1 MSMNGADW
9 ARARFAELV
18 AAFAL
23 LTRLP
28 VQLLLVSKPTE
39 LALAVWAYPIVGACV
54 GAIGGAIFWI
64 AVSFGFPPAIAAVY
78 ALAATVLATGA
89 LHEDGLVDAADGLAG
104 KTREQSLIIMRDH
117 QIGTYGAVALLLS
130 LGLRAA
136 ALTLLAEPHVVMA
149 ALIATGAASRSSAT
163 ALMAALPHARKDGL
177 SVAAGRPSATT
188 AVVAAALTLL
198 IGLLLLPFG
207 TTVGV
212 LASALIAAAIVGCI
226 ALVRLGG
233 QTGDVLGACC
243 QLSECAGLTLIVA
256 LAA

>member
-1 MSMNGADW
+1 MNGADW

-28 VQLLLVSKPTE
+28 VQLLLVSKLTK

-54 GAIGGAIFWI
+54 GAIGGTIFWL
-64 AVSFGFPPAIAAVY
+64 AEALSFPPAIGAFY
-78 ALAATVLATGA
+78 ALAAMVLATGA
-89 LHEDGLVDAADGLAG
+89 LHEDGLVDSADGLAG

-130 LGLRAA
+130 LGLRAT
-136 ALTLLAEPHVVMA
+136 ALVLLTEPHAVMA
-149 ALIATGAASRSSAT
+149 ALIASGAASRSSAT

-177 SVAAGRPSATT
+177 SVAAGRPSAT
-188 AVVAAALTLL
+188 AAAFAAALSLF

-207 TTVGV
+207 MTVGLV
-212 LASALIAAAIVGCI
+212 ASALIVAAIVGCI
-226 ALVRLGG
+226 AFVRLGG

-243 QLSECAGLTLIVA
+243 QLSECVGLTLIVA
-256 LAA
+256 LAS